1 MQTKHI
7 TVLPYD
13 PQWPADFQAICQ
25 ELTPALG
32 DLVLV
37 IEHVGSTAVPGL
49 ASKPIID
56 IDIVIRDAAALPDII
71 ARLARIGYLHEG
83 NLGVPDREAFC
94 YEGKLHLREHHIYV
108 CPQNTAELHRHLTF
122 RDYLRNHPEAAAQ
135 YGRIKQEAA
144 ALHPKDIDSYIA
156 HKSGCIEALYAAC
169 GLV

>member
-1 MQTKHI
+1 MRTKHI

-13 PQWPADFQAICQ
+13 PQWAADFQAICQ

-32 DLVLV
+32 DLVLA

-49 ASKPIID
+49 TAKPIID
-56 IDIVIRDAAALPDII
+56 IDIVIRNAAALPDII

-83 NLGVPDREAFC
+83 DLGVPDREAFC
-94 YEGKLHLREHHIYV
+94 YEGKPHLREHHIYV
-108 CPQNTAELHRHLTF
+108 CPQNAAELHRHLTF

-144 ALHPKDIDSYIA
+144 ALHPEDIDSYIA

-169 GLV
+169 GLA